1 MLPNYKMFE
10 TMFGKLMTCWVLV
23 SVIINCQACAAN
35 PLTGSNVEGQ
45 SNSLKTNQAAYQGSN
60 GNWMPW
66 HENPLFQRYHAPGT
80 DFSGRIGYPKTDGIL
95 QDDIKNYKATEVR
108 YNTSKNISVAIY
120 SNIKLLVLET
130 DYHVL
135 SLIY

>member
-1 MLPNYKMFE
+1 MLPNYKIFE

-80 DFSGRIGYPKTDGIL
+80 DFSGRIGYPKTDGVL

-108 YNTSKNISVAIY
+108 YNTSRMIVQKNFF
-120 SNIKLLVLET
+120 
-130 DYHVL
+130 
-135 SLIY
+135 

>member
-80 DFSGRIGYPKTDGIL
+80 DFSGRIGYPKTDGII
-95 QDDIKNYKATEVR
+95 QDEIKNYKATEVR
-108 YNTSKNISVAIY
+108 YRKALAIKINSLLKYNNLTSPVSCLNFF
-120 SNIKLLVLET
+120 NF
-130 DYHVL
+130 
-135 SLIY
+135 

>member
-108 YNTSKNISVAIY
+108 YRKTLTIKIY
-120 SNIKLLVLET
+120 SLLNKLNT
-130 DYHVL
+130 TT
-135 SLIY
+135 